1 MKDYWKEAETKKINK
16 KKIIIATTIAII
28 VIALIATSIL
38 YINNKQARNW
48 IDKNIFRKE
57 KTQNNLPSVE
67 IEESNT
73 SRIYAFNKYIGILN
87 KNNLEIYDSTAKKE
101 TTLTLEITTPIFSS
115 DNRYLAVAEEKGKKI
130 YLIEDKNIK
139 WETEVEGNISQITV
153 NKNGYVAVTIVDTS
167 YKTVIQMYD
176 SQGTP
181 LFKTFLSSTRAVA
194 TSISEDNKYLAIA
207 EIDTSGTIIQSN
219 IKIYSVEDATS
230 KPKESL
236 KKTYN
241 GENNDLIVDIKYQEK
256 DKLLC
261 MYTDKITLIKT
272 DETKENVQEF
282 NNKKISFASIKLSN
296 ASITVE
302 EKSSELFTADSILN
316 IVNSENKS
324 TAIYTAE
331 AVTKEIYTSGDVI
344 ALNLG
349 SEVNFVNTSGWLVK
363 KYIAEQEITSI
374 VLSNSIAGIIYR
386 DKIEIINL

>member
-87 KNNLEIYDSTAKKE
+87 KNNFEIYDSTAKKE

-167 YKTVIQMYD
+167 YKTVI
-176 SQGTP
+176 
-181 LFKTFLSSTRAVA
+181 
-194 TSISEDNKYLAIA
+194 
-207 EIDTSGTIIQSN
+207 
-219 IKIYSVEDATS
+219 
-230 KPKESL
+230 
-236 KKTYN
+236 
-241 GENNDLIVDIKYQEK
+241 
-256 DKLLC
+256 
-261 MYTDKITLIKT
+261 
-272 DETKENVQEF
+272 
-282 NNKKISFASIKLSN
+282 
-296 ASITVE
+296 
-302 EKSSELFTADSILN
+302 
-316 IVNSENKS
+316 
-324 TAIYTAE
+324 
-331 AVTKEIYTSGDVI
+331 
-344 ALNLG
+344 
-349 SEVNFVNTSGWLVK
+349 
-363 KYIAEQEITSI
+363 
-374 VLSNSIAGIIYR
+374 
-386 DKIEIINL
+386 